1 MHFAD
6 VHIDYTTRFKQDSL
20 VLNNDVVAYDN
31 IPFISEVFRSIIA
44 VTPLSETLRVKNL
57 RVLNLEAQEVRSYM
71 RGYGREVCIGAFG
84 NRLLFGSDK
93 LEEINIRAEKIDSV
107 DERNL
112 REYYSKF
119 GVRLSVTRV
128 KEGKYLADLWKDGFI
143 DGGFSTFIFV
153 YPDGT
158 VHKEKHSLDTLYD
171 RFLSGQLSC
180 CLTGRSV
187 VAFHRF
193 EYRKFIESKEYQ
205 LISGRNRITGAD
217 CGVKVVENNGIHAGA
232 ITLHDFFPN
241 NGVCEAMDDI
251 DFVDISEFSN
261 EVRVLDLYAC
271 KHLRGVNVNL
281 YKLDGF
287 SLIYPN
293 SENYRDEN
301 FRLDDCNQVSITGEV
316 RATDVVVYASACE
329 SLKKVL
335 VCCEGTVSLKNIFDV
350 LSSKSLKEIR
360 VVCGQL
366 EVGNRDIIKF
376 ARGEVKI
383 EEDVS
388 VKIEADRVVWL
399 AYSTESPRNRDVAA
413 GLSALPESLRGIIV
427 RRER

>member
-1 MHFAD
+1 M
-6 VHIDYTTRFKQDSL
+6 
-20 VLNNDVVAYDN
+20 
-31 IPFISEVFRSIIA
+31 
-44 VTPLSETLRVKNL
+44 
-57 RVLNLEAQEVRSYM
+57 
-71 RGYGREVCIGAFG
+71 
-84 NRLLFGSDK
+84 
-93 LEEINIRAEKIDSV
+93 
-107 DERNL
+107 
-112 REYYSKF
+112 
-119 GVRLSVTRV
+119 
-128 KEGKYLADLWKDGFI
+128 
-143 DGGFSTFIFV
+143 GGFSTFIFV

-232 ITLHDFFPN
+232 VTLHDFFPN

-316 RATDVVVYASACE
+316 RATDVVVYASGFRSEELAVQMFPRELQSVVTDTLCLFTRVTGLKRLIIRSTEEPVYNYSYKVTINLINMSIEELVIDFTQKQCVPTLYISACE

-335 VCCEGTVSLKNIFDV
+335 TCCEGTLSLKDIFDV
-350 LSSKSLKEIR
+350 LSNKSLKEIR

-366 EVGNRDIIKF
+366 EVCSRDIIKF
-376 ARGEVKI
+376 ERGEVKVKG
-383 EEDVS
+383 DVS

-399 AYSTESPRNRDVAA
+399 AYSSESSRNRDVAA
-413 GLSALPESLRGIIV
+413 GFSALPESLRGIIV